1 MGRTGS
7 FRVLIQGTAI
17 AALAVALAGCESIQ
31 SMQGTVQNLSPQ
43 WSEFHPLPD
52 AKSFAPT
59 NVSSYALPLGG
70 TGAVGPG
77 DLVDGQGMCSGA
89 APAAAAPDGSPAP
102 ALSRSVALGMTECEV
117 SRALGPPAQAEIGG
131 QGSARVAVLTYMSG
145 ERPGIYRFVNGRLST
160 IDRGNAP
167 PPPPVVAKK
176 PPPKK
181 PKPPPAPPPA

>member
-1 MGRTGS
+1 MGRTGG
-7 FRVLIQGTAI
+7 FGVLIQGTAV
-17 AALAVALAGCESIQ
+17 AALAMALAGCESFQ

-77 DLVDGQGMCSGA
+77 DLVDGQGMCAGT

-102 ALSRSVALGMTECEV
+102 SRSVALGMTECEV
-117 SRALGPPAQAEIGG
+117 SRALGPPAQAEIGA
-131 QGSARVAVLTYMSG
+131 QGAARVAVLTYMSG

-167 PPPPVVAKK
+167 PPAPVVAKK
-176 PPPKK
+176 QPPKK
-181 PKPPPAPPPA
+181 PKPPPTPPPA